1 VWVVMTVGD
10 FSEET
15 EKLVEEKLGGEG
27 KSVFVRRAGSRC
39 IDVLP
44 CRTTTVPQSKWIS
57 LSYCPCEA
65 KLRLG
70 RLIQASCQIEMSL

>member
-1 VWVVMTVGD
+1 VWLFGVQAV
-10 FSEET
+10 
-15 EKLVEEKLGGEG
+15 
-27 KSVFVRRAGSRC
+27 
-39 IDVLP
+39 DVYTSCLP

-70 RLIQASCQIEMSL
+70 RLIQACCQIEMSL

>member
-15 EKLVEEKLGGEG
+15 EKLVEEKLGAEG
-27 KSVFVRRAGSRC
+27 KIVVVRRAGSRC
-39 IDVLP
+39 IHVLP
-44 CRTTTVPQSKWIS
+44 CRTTS

-70 RLIQASCQIEMSL
+70 RLIQASYQIEMSL